1 MTLIE
6 NREDQKK
13 SIFKKPTQ
21 IQLAIVELMNGDS
34 TITVKKISQKA
45 NISISSVRN
54 YVQGFE
60 RAGELVTRRVGR
72 SRESKILDMWLT
84 EEAIRTIYDRFLTSL
99 PENDKERL
107 FTLLEEKIKEE
118 KYEGKE
124 SKII

>member
-45 NISISSVRN
+45 NISINSVRN
-54 YVQGFE
+54 YVQDFE
-60 RAGELVTRRVGR
+60 QAGELVTRRLGK

-84 EEAIRTIYDRFLTSL
+84 EKAIRATYDQIFTSF

-107 FTLLEEKIKEE
+107 LALLEEKLNKNNN
-118 KYEGKE
+118 
-124 SKII
+124 KIT